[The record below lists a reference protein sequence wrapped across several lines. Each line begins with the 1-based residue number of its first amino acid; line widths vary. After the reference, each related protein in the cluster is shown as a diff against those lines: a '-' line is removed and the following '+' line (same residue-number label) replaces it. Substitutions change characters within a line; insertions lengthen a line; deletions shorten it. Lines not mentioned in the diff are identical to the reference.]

1 MKILLLILGSP
12 VWLPL
17 LAVLFAVVISVTA
30 SLWAGVVALWAG
42 FVAAVVSAPAGVGVG
57 VMNIINGSGAYGS
70 AMIALGIGSAVAAV
84 ILFYLSLY
92 ATKGMCTLTKKGWE
106 AIISIKERLS

>member
-30 SLWAGVVALWAG
+30 SLWAVVIALWACTL
-42 FVAAVVSAPAGVGVG
+42 AAAVSAPAGVVVG
-57 VMNIINGSGAYGS
+57 IINIISGNVAYGS
-70 AMIALGIGSAVAAV
+70 AIIALGIGSAVAAV